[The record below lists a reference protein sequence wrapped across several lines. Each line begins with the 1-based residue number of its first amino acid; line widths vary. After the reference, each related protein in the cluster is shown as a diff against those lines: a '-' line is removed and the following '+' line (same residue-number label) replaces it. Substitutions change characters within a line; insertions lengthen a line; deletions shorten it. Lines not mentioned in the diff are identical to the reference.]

1 MNDLKQAKLMLR
13 MARKDLKALK
23 GMMDKRFLRKKF
35 LDSMPN
41 SLSRKPSKG

>member
-23 GMMDKRFLRKKF
+23 GMMDQKIFEEEI